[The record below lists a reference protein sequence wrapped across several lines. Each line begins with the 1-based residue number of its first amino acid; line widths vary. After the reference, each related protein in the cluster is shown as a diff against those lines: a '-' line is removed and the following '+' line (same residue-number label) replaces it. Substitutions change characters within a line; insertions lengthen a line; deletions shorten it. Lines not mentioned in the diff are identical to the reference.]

1 MSRHH
6 VVITKPDRSL
16 IEDQVDSS
24 DLATYLARHNG
35 PGVSIFVDRIC
46 ITPARTGGV
55 DLVQDLSQILIERER
70 QLSKLHVERE
80 RQLADAWDQQ
90 RETQARA
97 LEDLSHIGR
106 CATGTRIR
114 DEFRRAGATR
124 AHGAEGHLSWQV
136 FLQGMARVFRKVMP
150 PESE

>member
-6 VVITKPDRSL
+6 VVVTKPDRSV

-24 DLATYLARHNG
+24 DLAAHLARHNG
-35 PGVSIFVDRIC
+35 PGVSIVVDRIC

-124 AHGAEGHLSWQV
+124 AHGAEGHLSWQD

-150 PESE
+150 PDSE